1 MPAAMPQSLCSRF
14 GFDRGRIAEH
24 LGLIGLTGPDDHS
37 LAEELQSHV
46 VQPNVDAIIEE
57 FYEALEDH
65 PEFQAVIRDE
75 MHVSHLKMTQ
85 RKYLLSMGCN
95 FDTQTYFEERLRVG
109 AVHQQVGVPLSL
121 YQAFFCQLQ
130 NMLLMKIP
138 EEIRLNPDTYAALAR
153 FIIKITSLDMSLAI
167 ETYHSTEVS
176 DLEDSIDTIRGEG
189 ELLRRT
195 LQFDSLTEVCSR
207 QYLLQELR
215 ERLGRAQSQPRH
227 LTVVM
232 ADLDYF
238 KEVNDTYGHLV
249 GDVVLKD
256 VATRMV
262 TGARGSDIVG
272 RYGGEEFMIIFD
284 DTALAAAR
292 DLAER
297 IRVRVMA
304 DPFHEASTS
313 LWVTV
318 SFGVAQARPDDTVE
332 TLTSRAD
339 QAMYVAKRGG
349 RNQVRTEE
357 DLAPEDSESAI

>member
-1 MPAAMPQSLCSRF
+1 MPAAMPQSLCSRC
-14 GFDRGRIAEH
+14 GFDNARIAEH
-24 LGLIGLTGPDDHS
+24 LGLIGLTGPDDR
-37 LAEELQSHV
+37 AIADELQSHV
-46 VQPNVDAIIEE
+46 IQPNVDAIIEE
-57 FYEALEDH
+57 FYEALEEH
-65 PEFQAVIRDE
+65 PKFQAVVRDE
-75 MHVSHLKMTQ
+75 MHISHLKMTQ

-95 FDTQTYFEERLRVG
+95 FDTHSYFEERLRVG

-130 NMLLMKIP
+130 NMLLTKIP
-138 EEIRLNPDTYAALAR
+138 DEIRLNPDTYAAIAR

-167 ETYHSTEVS
+167 ETYHSTEVGN
-176 DLEDSIDTIRGEG
+176 LEDSIDTIRGEG

-215 ERLGRAQSQPRH
+215 QRLDEAQGQAQS
-227 LTVVM
+227 LAVVM
-232 ADLDYF
+232 ADLDHF

-249 GDVVLKD
+249 GDSVLKD

-262 TGARGSDIVG
+262 TGARGTDIVG

-284 DTALAAAR
+284 DTELETAR

-297 IRVRVMA
+297 IRIRVMA
-304 DPFHEASTS
+304 DPFHEETTS

-318 SFGVAQARPDDTVE
+318 SFGVALARPDDTVE

-357 DLAPEDSESAI
+357 DLEPAEGAPG